1 LKACA
6 SPGFPNEGAAPHG
19 PRDQGDRHHHPAVD
33 PRPRQ
38 GGEWNE
44 TTFTCATGLAIAG
57 FISVAGAQSTGGR
70 LPQIA
75 YLGVLSPS
83 VLDPRPIAAFRH
95 GLVENGLID
104 GRNVR
109 VDYNC
114 QESPYC

>member
-1 LKACA
+1 MALVIRAIGITIPPSILALAKEVNGMRRRA
-6 SPGFPNEGAAPHG
+6 
-19 PRDQGDRHHHPAVD
+19 
-33 PRPRQ
+33 
-38 GGEWNE
+38 
-44 TTFTCATGLAIAG
+44 FTCATGLAIAG